1 MNPGR
6 LRSQNRFLSNPLPLA
21 ILIVLMTMVSIAPDS
36 KTGPSPSS
44 PSSGDVNI
52 WLNGDAVGSRPGWND
67 TSPGPTITV
76 VSGETVNLLL
86 NATDF
91 LSHNWYIDVNNN
103 SQPDT
108 NETSSPDFSPNTKA
122 LPFTFTPTIGQN
134 IPSAGN
140 WTYKC
145 RYHPYS
151 MYGTIRVIRPD
162 FFLSAA
168 PSSLATT
175 VRTMGTSTIT
185 VHPLF
190 SFTGTVNLSITASS
204 GLQATI
210 SPPSIGGASGTA
222 TLTIVALTS
231 RNYTTTVTGTSG
243 PISHSLNVTIEAGD
257 FTTTADPPIVPAQ
270 INTQATSAIAVGSV
284 NHFDG
289 AVSLATNSTSC
300 VISPTVVMGLGVSTL
315 SCVFASSGQFVVNV
329 TATNGSLVQSV
340 IVTFDVAVPDYL
352 VASSPN
358 SITMLAG
365 VAGNSTISLQSINGF
380 TGTVNLSALTSQGL
394 NCTLSSTSITLGA
407 SGTATL
413 SCRGSAGVYVA
424 TVTGT
429 NGVTSR
435 SSSVS
440 YSVQDFTIT
449 SDPTILTVDAGATSA
464 PTITIVPLE
473 EFSGTVSV
481 KVEASTGLTATVS
494 PSSVARGSGIATLTF
509 SATEAGNYTANVTA
523 TSNTLTHSLKLT
535 AQVQDFTIASN
546 STAFH
551 ASVNQA
557 RASSIRI
564 SSINHFA
571 RTVVMTINN
580 TYCGAA
586 PVETTNGNTT
596 LSCNFPVEGTF
607 HITVTGTSGSLSH
620 SVTLIYVVSSI
631 QQVPETSLLGLLPI
645 AAAIS
650 STALVISLILFTRH
664 RTEIRRRTATS
675 LWSH

>member
-52 WLNGDAVGSRPGWND
+52 WLNGDAVGPRPGWTD

-222 TLTIVALTS
+222 TLTIVALNS

-270 INTQATSAIAVGSV
+270 I
-284 NHFDG
+284 
-289 AVSLATNSTSC
+289 
-300 VISPTVVMGLGVSTL
+300 VISPTVLMGLGVSTL

-329 TATNGSLVQSV
+329 TATNGSLVHSV

-650 STALVISLILFTRH
+650 SAALVISLILFTRH